1 VQLPVHIISCS
12 QDFRHLKPGGY
23 IEHVEID
30 FEPRCDDGSL
40 PTDPLCTW
48 YDYLKAA
55 TKRMHRPIEYNPHT
69 GTILRTAG
77 FVDIVEHKVI
87 KLPMNSWPT
96 EDEKEREI
104 GRWNVLGLVDS
115 IEAWSLKP
123 LIEVNGWDEKTVKSM
138 VEDVRKAVKSRKV
151 RAYNLM

>member
-1 VQLPVHIISCS
+1 M
-12 QDFRHLKPGGY
+12 
-23 IEHVEID
+23 
-30 FEPRCDDGSL
+30 
-40 PTDPLCTW
+40 
-48 YDYLKAA
+48 KAA

-77 FVDIVEHKVI
+77 FIDIVEHKVI

-151 RAYNLM
+151 RAYNLL